1 MATKQN
7 QGLKTWEQR
16 RKDWKDRGNK
26 VSPNFGFKTNKQGT
40 KTAYMSVPASFVTL
54 PQDAHVI
61 QRKTL
66 FTGKYNGKDTFDQYV
81 LCAGT
86 KRTYVSKQTQQPVV
100 LQNWY
105 VARIKYYGGKPGV
118 AEWLYQGT
126 SQRDARKRFAEIPYH
141 ELQVA
146 IQHGHY
152 SPAGSTL
159 KTETYTDT
167 QGREHTQN
175 WAIFKSDGSY
185 RSIVANRVQRQT
197 QYKAWRASQGA
208 PTQSPRPYRQ

>member
-16 RKDWKDRGNK
+16 RKDWKDHGNT

-66 FTGKYNGKDTFDQYV
+66 LTGKYNGKDTFDQYV

-86 KRTYVSKQTQQPVV
+86 KRSYVSKQTQQQVV

-141 ELQVA
+141 KLQVA
-146 IQHGHY
+146 IRYGHEA
-152 SPAGSTL
+152 PAGSTIETQTFNG
-159 KTETYTDT
+159 KTT
-167 QGREHTQN
+167 N
-175 WAIFKSDGSY
+175 WAVFKSDGSY

-197 QYKAWRASQGA
+197 QYKAWRANQGT
-208 PTQSPRPYRQ
+208 PTQSPRTYRR

>member
-1 MATKQN
+1 MILKLN
-7 QGLKTWEQR
+7 EGPKTWEQR
-16 RKDWKDRGNK
+16 RKDWKDRGKK

-66 FTGKYNGKDTFDQYV
+66 LTGKYNGKDTYDLYV

-86 KRTYVSKQTQQPVV
+86 KRKYVSKQTQQPVV

-141 ELQVA
+141 KLQVA
-146 IQHGHY
+146 IRSGY
-152 SPAGSTL
+152 EAPAGSTIE
-159 KTETYTDT
+159 TETFNGKITYW
-167 QGREHTQN
+167 GV
-175 WAIFKSDGSY
+175 FKSDGSY
-185 RSIVANRVQRQT
+185 RSIVANRIQRQT
-197 QYKAWRASQGA
+197 QYKAWKASQDT
-208 PTQSPRPYRQ
+208 PTQSPRPYRR

>member
-1 MATKQN
+1 
-7 QGLKTWEQR
+7 
-16 RKDWKDRGNK
+16 
-26 VSPNFGFKTNKQGT
+26 
-40 KTAYMSVPASFVTL
+40 MSVPASFVTL

-66 FTGKYNGKDTFDQYV
+66 LTGKYNGKDTYDQYV

-126 SQRDARKRFAEIPYH
+126 SGRDARKRFAEIPYH

-146 IQHGHY
+146 IQHAHY

-159 KTETYTDT
+159 KTDTYTDT
-167 QGREHTQN
+167 KGREHTQN
-175 WAIFKSDGSY
+175 WAVFKSDGSY

-197 QYKAWRASQGA
+197 QYKAWRASQGT
-208 PTQSPRPYRQ
+208 PTQSPRPYRR